1 KPNHLDNPESS
12 NPSAIDKPPTKSKRI
27 PQGNLTAV
35 AQSSKRSPLILIA
48 GMMNNKT
55 ANIIAIVPSVI
66 SGKIFSNKNERV
78 IQAKAAKINTV
89 NTSFSSEEDVPSC
102 FFSSSMTARP
112 PDKLL
117 ILFGKANLIKKNQA
131 TKINIH
137 ANGTPNNIHC
147 AKEISIPYI

>member
-1 KPNHLDNPESS
+1 KADNCMTNNLYNPVSE
-12 NPSAIDKPPTKSKRI
+12 NPSAIDKPPPKSKRI
-27 PQGNLTAV
+27 PQDNLTAV
-35 AQSSKRSPLILIA
+35 VQSSKRSPLILIA

-102 FFSSSMTARP
+102 FFSSS
-112 PDKLL
+112 
-117 ILFGKANLIKKNQA
+117 
-131 TKINIH
+131 
-137 ANGTPNNIHC
+137 
-147 AKEISIPYI
+147 